1 MSVKLKIIRFTDDY
15 VESVK
20 LVGRNLML
28 IKNHIVLSGKALIL
42 MFVTLCLFGCEFFQ
56 QQGQITE
63 PDSSTLPDYDYT
75 IGPGDRLDI
84 FVWRNPDVSVTNIP
98 VRPDGRISSPLVED
112 VVAIGKTP
120 TELASDIKA
129 VLSTV
134 IKDPFVTITVV
145 DFVGGYN
152 QQIRVVG
159 EATTPSA
166 LPYRSNMSLLDVMI
180 AVGGLT
186 EFAAGN
192 KASIVRNT
200 NGNQTDFRVR
210 LEDLLKGG
218 DISANV
224 KVYPG
229 DIIVIPESLF

>member
-1 MSVKLKIIRFTDDY
+1 MFYKCRIYIQSKAIILISTTL
-15 VESVK
+15 
-20 LVGRNLML
+20 LV
-28 IKNHIVLSGKALIL
+28 S
-42 MFVTLCLFGCEFFQ
+42 GCEFFQ
-56 QQGQITE
+56 YQGQMTE
-63 PDSSTLPDYDYT
+63 PESSIELLDYNYT
-75 IGPGDRLDI
+75 IGPGDRLNI
-84 FVWRNPDVSVTNIP
+84 FVWRNPDVSVTGIP

-112 VVAIGKTP
+112 IIAIGKTP
-120 TELASDIKA
+120 TELANDIKE
-129 VLSTV
+129 VLAKV
-134 IKDPFVTITVV
+134 IKDPFVTVTVI
-145 DFVGGYN
+145 DFVGGYD

-166 LPYRSNMSLLDVMI
+166 LQYRSNMSILDVMI

-192 KASIVRNT
+192 KTTIVRTT
-200 NGNQTDFRVR
+200 NGDETHFNVR

-218 DISANV
+218 DITANV

>member
-1 MSVKLKIIRFTDDY
+1 MFYKNRIFIQCKTITLIFIML
-15 VESVK
+15 
-20 LVGRNLML
+20 LV
-28 IKNHIVLSGKALIL
+28 SG
-42 MFVTLCLFGCEFFQ
+42 CGFFQ
-56 QQGQITE
+56 YQGQISE
-63 PDSSTLPDYDYT
+63 AESSTELPIYNYK

-84 FVWRNPDVSVTNIP
+84 FVWRNPDVSVTGIP

-112 VVAIGKTP
+112 IIAIGKTP
-120 TELASDIKA
+120 TELANDIKE
-129 VLSTV
+129 VLAKV
-134 IKDPFVTITVV
+134 IKDPFVTVTVV
-145 DFVGGYN
+145 DFVGSYD

-192 KASIVRNT
+192 KASIVRTT
-200 NGNQTDFRVR
+200 NGSQTKIKIR
-210 LEDLLKGG
+210 LEDLLRGG
-218 DISANV
+218 DINANV
-224 KVYPG
+224 AVYPG

>member
-1 MSVKLKIIRFTDDY
+1 MFYKNRIFIQCKTITLIFIML
-15 VESVK
+15 
-20 LVGRNLML
+20 LV
-28 IKNHIVLSGKALIL
+28 SG
-42 MFVTLCLFGCEFFQ
+42 CGFFQ
-56 QQGQITE
+56 YQGQMSE
-63 PDSSTLPDYDYT
+63 AESSTELPIYNYT

-84 FVWRNPDVSVTNIP
+84 FVWRNPDVSVTDIP

-112 VVAIGKTP
+112 IIAIGKTP
-120 TELASDIKA
+120 TELANAIKE
-129 VLSTV
+129 VLAKV
-134 IKDPFVTITVV
+134 IKDPFVTVTVV
-145 DFVGGYN
+145 DFVGSYD

-192 KASIVRNT
+192 KASIVRTINGSQT
-200 NGNQTDFRVR
+200 NIKIR

-218 DISANV
+218 DINANV

-229 DIIVIPESLF
+229 DIIIIPESLF

>member
-1 MSVKLKIIRFTDDY
+1 ML
-15 VESVK
+15 
-20 LVGRNLML
+20 LV
-28 IKNHIVLSGKALIL
+28 SG
-42 MFVTLCLFGCEFFQ
+42 CGFFQ
-56 QQGQITE
+56 YQGQMTE
-63 PDSSTLPDYDYT
+63 AESSTELPIYNYT

-84 FVWRNPDVSVTNIP
+84 FVWRNPDVSVTDIP

-112 VVAIGKTP
+112 IIAIGKTP
-120 TELASDIKA
+120 TELANAIKE
-129 VLSTV
+129 VLAKV
-134 IKDPFVTITVV
+134 IKDPFVTVTVV
-145 DFVGGYN
+145 DFVGSYD

-192 KASIVRNT
+192 KASIVRTT
-200 NGNQTDFRVR
+200 NGSQTHFKIR

-218 DISANV
+218 DINANV

>member
-1 MSVKLKIIRFTDDY
+1 MFYKNRIFIQCKIIILIFIML
-15 VESVK
+15 
-20 LVGRNLML
+20 LV
-28 IKNHIVLSGKALIL
+28 SG
-42 MFVTLCLFGCEFFQ
+42 CGFFQ
-56 QQGQITE
+56 YQGQISE
-63 PDSSTLPDYDYT
+63 AESSAELPIYDYT

-84 FVWRNPDVSVTNIP
+84 FVWRNPDVSVTGIP

-112 VVAIGKTP
+112 IIAIGKTP
-120 TELASDIKA
+120 TELANAIKE
-129 VLSTV
+129 VLAKV
-134 IKDPFVTITVV
+134 IKDPFVTVTVV
-145 DFVGGYN
+145 DFVGSYD

-192 KASIVRNT
+192 KASIVRTT
-200 NGNQTDFRVR
+200 NGSQTKIKIR
-210 LEDLLKGG
+210 LEDLLRGG
-218 DISANV
+218 DINANV
-224 KVYPG
+224 AVYPG